1 MLGLDLGA
9 DESDDGEEF
18 APTGKK
24 IMQKLLMKTLIKA
37 EALEPCLAIKEGV
50 TREGTTRRCNI
61 GGKNTSWE
69 KLDCELYTIETY
81 IF

>member
-24 IMQKLLMKTLIKA
+24 DPLRCRIFQYKALIKA
-37 EALEPCLAIKEGV
+37 EALEPCLGVKEGV

-61 GGKNTSWE
+61 GEE
-69 KLDCELYTIETY
+69 KHWIVA
-81 IF
+81 I